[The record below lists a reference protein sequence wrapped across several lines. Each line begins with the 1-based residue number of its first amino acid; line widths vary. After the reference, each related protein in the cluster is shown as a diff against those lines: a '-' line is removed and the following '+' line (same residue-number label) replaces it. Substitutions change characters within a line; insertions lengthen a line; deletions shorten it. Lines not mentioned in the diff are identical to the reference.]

1 MDDPCVWA
9 PGIHMGHP
17 DEASGFWLQRGP
29 VLAIVAIWGVNQGT
43 EDVFLCPLSHCDS
56 SIHTNQSKGKK

>member
-1 MDDPCVWA
+1 MIRVFGLLASTW
-9 PGIHMGHP
+9 GTQMKLL
-17 DEASGFWLQRGP
+17 ASGFNVALY
-29 VLAIVAIWGVNQGT
+29 VAIWGVNQGT